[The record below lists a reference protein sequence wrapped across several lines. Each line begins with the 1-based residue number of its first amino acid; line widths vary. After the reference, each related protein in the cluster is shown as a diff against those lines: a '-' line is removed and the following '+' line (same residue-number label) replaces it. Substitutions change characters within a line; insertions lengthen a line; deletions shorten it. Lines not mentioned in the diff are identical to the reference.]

1 MNDLNTYSY
10 NEITNQ
16 LTITIKNEARLP
28 QKIFV
33 KPSAEFGVYN
43 NTRSATPESDYL
55 AILRDEILSIEVGE
69 RTETIT
75 FENGSSYETGIYLKL
90 IEINPGEEGVPA
102 KLEVEETVIVTVNY
116 NNAGITSDRRIS
128 FEVL

>member
-1 MNDLNTYSY
+1 MSDLNVYSY
-10 NEITNQ
+10 DENTNQ
-16 LTITIKNEARLP
+16 LTITIKNQARLP

-33 KPSAEFGVYN
+33 KPSTEFGVYD

-55 AILRDEILSIEVGE
+55 AILRDEILSIEVDG

-90 IEINPGEEGVPA
+90 RDLPEQEGVPA
-102 KLEVEETVIVTVNY
+102 KLEVEETVIVTVIY
-116 NNAGITSDRRIS
+116 NRTGITSDRRIS